1 MQCSMALEARILEF
15 GASRFSS
22 QLSKEERAAAK
33 HELRDIV
40 LKTDIDEC
48 GALLSQAVESASAKV
63 GVCTW

>member
-1 MQCSMALEARILEF
+1 MAIEARILEF

-40 LKTDIDEC
+40 LKAELDEC
-48 GALLSQAVESASAKV
+48 GALLALAVESASAKV
-63 GVCTW
+63 GVSTW